1 MSEKQPLPPAETE
14 AVIDVSLKHV
24 LIAFAGLASTTL
36 TVGVTIVLLRDYA
49 KFKRQKALIEAA
61 TALLK
66 TIQNPERS
74 FPWNTQK
81 TPVDTTST
89 SPTTK

>member
-1 MSEKQPLPPAETE
+1 LSAKQPLPPAETE

-24 LIAFAGLASTTL
+24 LIAFAGLVSATL
-36 TVGVTIVLLRDYA
+36 TVGTTIVLLRDYA

-61 TALLK
+61 TELLK
-66 TIQNPERS
+66 TLQNPERS
-74 FPWNTQK
+74 SPWNTRK
-81 TPVDTTST
+81 TPVDTAST